1 MNMQSRE
8 SRNFDNQRL
17 GRKESSVQDLNA
29 PPHVANQNATNNV
42 AFTGRGKLPPKSPNA
57 LTSTNSPN
65 KNDKKGS
72 PNKAIGGSVR
82 H

>member
-17 GRKESSVQDLNA
+17 GRKESSD
-29 PPHVANQNATNNV
+29 NV
-42 AFTGRGKLPPKSPNA
+42 ALTGRGKLPPKSPNA
-57 LTSTNSPN
+57 LTHSPN

-72 PNKAIGGSVR
+72 PNKAGGGTVR
-82 H
+82 N